1 LDESIT
7 AQSAKLK
14 SIALIPKV
22 IFSPRKKAC
31 GCSGDQVSESK
42 RIHQTVKTLI
52 VSRKDMV

>member
-7 AQSAKLK
+7 AQSAKLE

-22 IFSPRKKAC
+22 IFSEWEKAC

-42 RIHQTVKTLI
+42 RIHQTEKT
-52 VSRKDMV
+52 